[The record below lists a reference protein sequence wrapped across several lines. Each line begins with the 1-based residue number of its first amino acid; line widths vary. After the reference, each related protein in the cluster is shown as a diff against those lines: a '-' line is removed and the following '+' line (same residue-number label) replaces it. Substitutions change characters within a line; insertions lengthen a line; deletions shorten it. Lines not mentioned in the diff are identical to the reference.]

1 MSLQKKYERAMPSL
15 KDAST
20 THEGLTQT
28 LSQDQITKWTEAYDQ
43 AKEDR
48 GDALK
53 IFDVVEKK
61 SRTCSLW

>member
-1 MSLQKKYERAMPSL
+1 MPSL

-61 SRTCSLW
+61 SRICSLW